1 MTTNTHRQN
10 VTTTATVFCTAAAL
24 TVVVDVFRR
33 RQVVRVAL
41 GSRRVAASLVASETE
56 RLAAVLVTHQ
66 HRALAQ
72 PKVVLASQ
80 RRQVLPSNDNNSS
93 SQTLAIENIS
103 TLFDCKIDDK
113 T

>member
-72 PKVVLASQ
+72 PKVVLAPQ
-80 RRQVLPSNDNNSS
+80 PA
-93 SQTLAIENIS
+93 AIPHAHDAQ
-103 TLFDCKIDDK
+103 LLHHHA
-113 T
+113 